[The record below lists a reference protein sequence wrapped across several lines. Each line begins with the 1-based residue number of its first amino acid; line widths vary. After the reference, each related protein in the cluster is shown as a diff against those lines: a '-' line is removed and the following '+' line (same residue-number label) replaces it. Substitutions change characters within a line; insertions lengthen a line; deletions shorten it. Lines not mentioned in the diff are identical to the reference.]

1 MYERKTGKLF
11 TADNNCVYKLLP
23 EAEIMTTESN
33 KLYNYFNEF

>member
-1 MYERKTGKLF
+1 MYERKIGKLF

-23 EAEIMTTESN
+23 EPETMTTESN